1 MKGSNVETIITNN
14 TPKTKTK
21 TKNQKKK
28 KKKSYRSS
36 SKENDEVAYRL
47 SKFIK
52 AQLNTSKNTN
62 SSYPT
67 LFQNF
72 QNYRT

>member
-28 KKKSYRSS
+28 KKCYRSS